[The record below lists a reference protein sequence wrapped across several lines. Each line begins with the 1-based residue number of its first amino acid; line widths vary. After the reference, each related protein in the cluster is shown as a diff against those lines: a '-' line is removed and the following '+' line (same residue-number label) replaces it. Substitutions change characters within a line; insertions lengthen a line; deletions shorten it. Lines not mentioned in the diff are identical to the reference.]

1 MTELEYYLGD
11 TDYNTTPLQYWK
23 SKKNDC
29 PTLAAMAMDFLLIM
43 GSSASAER
51 LFSGA
56 ADIEKRKR
64 WNLLTETLEG
74 YVLCKSGFKNKLI
87 KFI

>member
-1 MTELEYYLGD
+1 MYLGD
-11 TDYNTTPLQYWK
+11 TDEITSPLVYWK
-23 SKKNDC
+23 AKQRDC
-29 PTLAAMAMDFLLIM
+29 PVLAQMAIPHLLKM

-64 WNLLTETLEG
+64 WNLLTETLER
-74 YVLCKSGFKNKLI
+74 YVLCKSGFKNELI
-87 KFI
+87 NFK